1 MRDFS
6 DNIDQANELAQR
18 MNDHAVAE
26 AMAKSKPEQ
35 VQNPDGSW
43 PVTECDDCGSDI
55 EPGRIEL
62 GKIRC
67 ITCQEALERA
77 NRWRR

>member
-6 DNIDQANELAQR
+6 DDIDKANELAQR
-18 MNDHAVAE
+18 MNDAAVAD
-26 AMAKSKPEQ
+26 ARVKARPEQ
-35 VQNPDGSW
+35 EQNPDGSW
-43 PVTECDDCGSDI
+43 PITECDDCGIDI
-55 EPGRIEL
+55 EPGRILL

-67 ITCQEALERA
+67 IACQEALEKH